1 MADQTQTLKGLSESV
16 AEHVASKLKLTPSFS
31 LNSSILKE
39 LKNISSLLGSSISK
53 NQSVSA
59 GQYRIPSP
67 TTTENYDSVSETPR
81 QKKTL
86 LERFRANN
94 RQMLTGAV
102 SKLIPESIKS
112 RLNPTVKAEGD
123 SPSIDSSKKQSGI
136 VEKLLAKIASPASD
150 KTKDSQTTPATAAP
164 KSLLETRTEVQKVEV
179 QNFKELSEIIPAA
192 FKDYFKEINTNLKDI
207 VNLLGSIEKKDF
219 GGDGGKGGGLLGMLG
234 SLAAGKGL
242 MRMLKNTGVGRMVRK
257 GNVLLKRTIPRAA
270 KSLITKGKGAITGA
284 AKGLGTIG
292 TKVLKATGITA
303 AGATIAKAADTAF
316 TGAKD
321 LGSKA
326 VGAVKEKAGAALEGA
341 KDLGSKAISS
351 VKEKAPAIIKGVTE
365 KAKAA
370 LEGAKDLGSKA
381 MGAAGKAGT
390 WVKGLLP
397 GKAGGAIAEK
407 VAESGAGKSVATK
420 IATSLAKRIPK
431 AMAGGVAKSIP
442 FLGAAIGAGFAV
454 SRLVQGDY
462 VGAALEG
469 VSGIG
474 SAATAIPATVALMA
488 KDVYQDVY
496 GVAPENDPE
505 AKTRMAEIT
514 DQTTKAATDF
524 LKGAPEAKEKTEEK
538 PKEAEA
544 TPPITPTPVKDAV
557 ADQTI
562 KTKETPATPSTVSI
576 PLEKPEQKFTPIAM
590 DKVPEIAKES
600 VSAAVEPPKATEPTK
615 GSVLDLASGPSKEV
629 NKEIAE
635 SPEYKAALEGQSKLQ
650 GVKADIQALKD
661 TPSAQIAPAPETAPS
676 AKPTEE
682 AAPKG
687 DKHLETIAS
696 NTNKTNDTLAG
707 LTSGFAALAKALEK
721 LGVSVASNP
730 PTTIN
735 NIAGGGQQASQGPSP
750 SALANAGNQ
759 DISNFRK
766 SIVEASRFQAA

>member
-16 AEHVASKLKLTPSFS
+16 AEHVASKLKLTPSSS
-31 LNSSILKE
+31 LDSSILKE

-86 LERFRANN
+86 LERFQSNN

-112 RLNPTVKAEGD
+112 RLNPTVKAEDG

-150 KTKDSQTTPATAAP
+150 KTKDSQTTPATTAP

-207 VNLLGSIEKKDF
+207 AKLLGNIEKKDF
-219 GGDGGKGGGLLGMLG
+219 GGDGGGGGGLLGMLG

-326 VGAVKEKAGAALEGA
+326 VGAVTEKAG
-341 KDLGSKAISS
+341 
-351 VKEKAPAIIKGVTE
+351 
-365 KAKAA
+365 AA

-442 FLGAAIGAGFAV
+442 FLGAAIGAGFAI
-454 SRLVQGDY
+454 SRLVQGEY

-469 VSGIG
+469 VSGLG

-496 GVAPENDPE
+496 GIAPENDPE
-505 AKTRMAEIT
+505 AGTRMAEIT

-524 LKGAPEAKEKTEEK
+524 LKGTPEAKEKTEEK
-538 PKEAEA
+538 PKSAEA

-562 KTKETPATPSTVSI
+562 KTKETAATPSTASI

-629 NKEIAE
+629 NKEIVE

-650 GVKADIQALKD
+650 GVKADIQALKE
-661 TPSAQIAPAPETAPS
+661 TPSAQIAPAPGTAPS

-682 AAPKG
+682 AAPKS
-687 DKHLETIAS
+687 DKNLEEIAS

-735 NIAGGGQQASQGPSP
+735 NIAGGKQQASQGPSP
-750 SALANAGNQ
+750 VALANAGNQ
-759 DISNFRK
+759 DITNFRR
-766 SIVEASRFQAA
+766 SIVEASRFQPA

>member
-1 MADQTQTLKGLSESV
+1 MLGDALRFLPGRKGKGARGRNTRARNKKATQL
-16 AEHVASKLKLTPSFS
+16 
-31 LNSSILKE
+31 
-39 LKNISSLLGSSISK
+39 
-53 NQSVSA
+53 
-59 GQYRIPSP
+59 
-67 TTTENYDSVSETPR
+67 
-81 QKKTL
+81 
-86 LERFRANN
+86 
-94 RQMLTGAV
+94 
-102 SKLIPESIKS
+102 
-112 RLNPTVKAEGD
+112 
-123 SPSIDSSKKQSGI
+123 KKQR
-136 VEKLLAKIASPASD
+136 
-150 KTKDSQTTPATAAP
+150 AAY
-164 KSLLETRTEVQKVEV
+164 K
-179 QNFKELSEIIPAA
+179 
-192 FKDYFKEINTNLKDI
+192 
-207 VNLLGSIEKKDF
+207 
-219 GGDGGKGGGLLGMLG
+219 
-234 SLAAGKGL
+234 AGKGPKPTL
-242 MRMLKNTGVGRMVRK
+242 
-257 GNVLLKRTIPRAA
+257 A
-270 KSLITKGKGAITGA
+270 KPTQAKPSLITKGKGAITGA

-292 TKVLKATGITA
+292 TKVLKATGIIA

-326 VGAVKEKAGAALEGA
+326 VGVVKEKAG
-341 KDLGSKAISS
+341 
-351 VKEKAPAIIKGVTE
+351 
-365 KAKAA
+365 AA

-431 AMAGGVAKSIP
+431 AMAGGIAKSIP
-442 FLGAAIGAGFAV
+442 FLGAAIGAGFAI

-469 VSGIG
+469 VSGLG

-514 DQTTKAATDF
+514 DQTTKSATDF
-524 LKGAPEAKEKTEEK
+524 LKGTPEAKEKTEEK
-538 PKEAEA
+538 PKSAEA

-562 KTKETPATPSTVSI
+562 KTKETPATPNTASI
-576 PLEKPEQKFTPIAM
+576 PLEKPQQKFTPIAM
-590 DKVPEIAKES
+590 DKVPEIAKKT

-615 GSVLDLASGPSKEV
+615 EPINILGALSGPDKTV

-635 SPEYKAALEGQSKLQ
+635 SPEYKAALKAHEKLQ
-650 GVKADIQALKD
+650 VLKLEVQDQIKASKD

-682 AAPKG
+682 TAPKG

-707 LTSGFAALAKALEK
+707 LTSGFASLAKALEK

-750 SALANAGNQ
+750 TALANAGNQ
-759 DISNFRK
+759 DISNFRR